1 MVQQHGHTGCYIVT
15 KVLFTKSRLLHTSLF
30 LEHSFQRLQ
39 EANAY
44 SCFRS
49 QAEADLFYGAW
60 SKDNLVWEEALKEDL
75 KNKFNSR
82 YEMNEYFE
90 WKGKGNEKETT
101 TNYWSLGY
109 SGPSCDLWAM
119 WQKCLL
125 NELPHCILTCLYHL
139 EHATTPRIHCVPWG
153 LSFIKF
159 MAKSPLISDFMQPS
173 VWIFSEP
180 PRPDLGSLSLFLGP
194 PRL

>member
-90 WKGKGNEKETT
+90 WKGNHNKLLEPWLFRSFL
-101 TNYWSLGY
+101 WSLGNVAEM
-109 SGPSCDLWAM
+109 LTQWAST
-119 WQKCLL
+119 L
-125 NELPHCILTCLYHL
+125 HL
-139 EHATTPRIHCVPWG
+139 D
-153 LSFIKF
+153 LSF
-159 MAKSPLISDFMQPS
+159 
-173 VWIFSEP
+173 P
-180 PRPDLGSLSLFLGP
+180 PRTCYNSQNSLCALRLKLYKVHGKVTSDLRFYATFCVNLLWTSKTRSGLLIFVLRTTQVIASS
-194 PRL
+194 